1 MEELSE
7 RQRQILRSIVGEY
20 VRTAAPVSSET
31 IARRQGLAVSPATVR
46 NEMAVLEDRGYVSH
60 PHTSAGRIPTDLGYR
75 YFVQYLLGASELE
88 PEERKSIQGELQRVE
103 LNQDQWLPMAATLL
117 ARSVHSA
124 SVVTP
129 PKAARARLKHFE
141 LISVQDHL
149 ALLVMVLQ
157 EGMIK
162 QQFITFEQGVG
173 QDELS
178 RAANRLNARFAG
190 QGKSQIKRLAG
201 DVNPLERKVCDVLVN
216 TLRQREEEGTGDLYH
231 DGLVHVLA
239 QPEFSQTER
248 ARRLLEL
255 MEQRGTLAPIL
266 RQALDSPD
274 VQVIIGAENPS
285 EQMRDLGLVLARYG
299 VEGEAAGVLGVLG
312 PTRLPYARAIGTVR
326 FMSMLLSK
334 LLAEL
339 YE

>member
-20 VRTAAPVSSET
+20 VRTAVPVSSEAV
-31 IARRQGLAVSPATVR
+31 ARRQGLAVSPATVR
-46 NEMAVLEDRGYVSH
+46 NEMAILEDRGYVSH

-75 YFVQYLLGASELE
+75 YFVQYLLGTSELE

-124 SVVTP
+124 SVVTTP
-129 PKAARARLKHFE
+129 RAARARLKHFE

-157 EGMIK
+157 EGTIK

-178 RAANRLNARFAG
+178 RAANRLNAKFAG
-190 QGKSQIKRLAG
+190 HGKSQIRRLAG
-201 DVNPLERKVCDVLVN
+201 EMTPLERKVCDVLLN
-216 TLRQREEEGTGDLYH
+216 TLRQREEDGAGDLYH

-266 RQALDSPD
+266 RQALGSPD

-299 VEGEAAGVLGVLG
+299 VEGEASGVLGVLG
-312 PTRLPYARAIGTVR
+312 PTRLPYGRAIGTVR
-326 FMSMLLSK
+326 FMSVLLSK

-339 YE
+339 YD